1 MRLNVLLIMSDE
13 HRRDAMGCSG
23 HPVVQT
29 PYLDNLAREGTRFT
43 NAYCN
48 SPLCI
53 PSRASFAT
61 GRHVHEIEYWDND
74 KPYSGTP
81 NSWGSYLDERGVK
94 VVTIGKLHFDPSKTN
109 GFMDQRYPRQT
120 GNDPAGLYREPVQKR
135 EQARSRFEEAGSGDS
150 WVQST
155 ELETQAAIDFIANEA
170 GQQESPWVLW
180 LNYLPPHFPLIA
192 PPSFYD
198 LYPEDRVDLP
208 YDYPSKEHHP
218 AMEELRNHF
227 DGRNLDE
234 SILRR
239 TRAAYYGLVTYI
251 DNQIGRVV
259 QALKQSG
266 LAENTLIV
274 YTSDHGELL
283 GDHELWWKSA
293 MYEQSVGIPLIMA
306 GPTIARNAVR
316 SDPISLIDLAP
327 TIAEAVGVAPDPV
340 WQGRS
345 FLSVAQGQEYRPV
358 SESILSQYHAHGVSH
373 GIFMIRKGRFKYI
386 YYPSF
391 PAQLFD
397 LDADPLEMHDLSTVS
412 DYASIM
418 AELHAELIRRVD
430 PDAVGQ
436 RALANQRERRRAYK
450 ASIGSH

>member
-1 MRLNVLLIMSDE
+1 MNVLLIMSDE
-13 HRRDAMGCSG
+13 HRRDAMSCAG
-23 HPVVQT
+23 HPIVRT
-29 PYLDNLAREGTRFT
+29 PNLDELAKEGTRFT

-61 GRHVHEIEYWDND
+61 GQHVHDIEYWDND

-81 NSWGSYLDERGVK
+81 GSWGSYLDERGVK
-94 VVTIGKLHFDPSKTN
+94 VVTVGKLHFDPSKSN
-109 GFMDQRYPRQT
+109 GFADQRYLRQT
-120 GNDPAGLYREPVQKR
+120 GNDPEGLYREPVQKR
-135 EQARSRFEEAGSGDS
+135 KQARKRFEEVGSGDF
-150 WVQST
+150 WTRST
-155 ELETQAAIDFIANEA
+155 ELETQAAIDFISDEA
-170 GQQESPWVLW
+170 RQQESPWVLW
-180 LNYLPPHFPLIA
+180 LSYLPPHFPLIA

-198 LYPEDRVDLP
+198 MYPEDAVNLP

-218 AMEELRNHF
+218 AMEELRDHF

-234 SILRR
+234 AILRR
-239 TRAAYYGLVTYI
+239 TRAAYYGLVTFI
-251 DNQIGRVV
+251 DNQIGRVL

-266 LAENTLIV
+266 QAENTLII

-316 SDPISLIDLAP
+316 TDPLSLIDLTP
-327 TIAEAVGVAPDPV
+327 TIAEAVGLAPDQA

-345 FLSVAQGQEYRPV
+345 FLSVAQGREGRPD
-358 SESILSQYHAHGVSH
+358 SDSIFSQYHAHGVSH
-373 GIFMIRKGRFKYI
+373 SIFMIRKGRFKYI
-386 YYPSF
+386 YYPHF

-397 LDADPLEMHDLSTVS
+397 LERDPLEMHDLSTNS
-412 DYASIM
+412 EYASVIT
-418 AELHAELIRRVD
+418 ELHAELTRIVD
-430 PDAVGQ
+430 PNEVDQ
-436 RALANQRERRRAYK
+436 IALANQRDRLRAYQ
-450 ASIGSH
+450 ASSSHN